1 MTQRQ
6 IEQKMLDEVLTIS
19 LQTNADL
26 LEIETHDGR
35 MTSDDLLVQAVLNG
49 DQAAYEEIFDRHRRM
64 ITRVVAKFFRE
75 KADIEEAVQQ
85 SFTKAYFSL
94 DKFRGGE
101 SPLKSW
107 LARIAVNV
115 CYDEFRRR
123 QRKNERLFAE
133 MSDEEV
139 EYVET
144 VVDGRA
150 VSADNSVIAEQLID
164 RFTSGLSPE
173 DRIALALVYSQEYS
187 LDEAANVIGISTSSL
202 KSRLFRCRNHIRKR
216 FGHIFA
222 KL

>member
-1 MTQRQ
+1 
-6 IEQKMLDEVLTIS
+6 MLDEVLNIS
-19 LQTNADL
+19 LQTNAKYLGIDV
-26 LEIETHDGR
+26 HDTE
-35 MTSDDLLVQAVLNG
+35 MTSDELLVQQVLAG
-49 DQAAYEEIFDRHRRM
+49 DETAFEQIFERYRRM

-85 SFTKAYFSL
+85 AFTKAYFSL

-123 QRKNERLFAE
+123 QRKNESLFAE

-139 EYVET
+139 EYVERIA
-144 VVDGRA
+144 DGKA
-150 VSADNSVIAEQLID
+150 VPADNALIAEQLIEK
-164 RFTSGLSPE
+164 FTLGLKPE
-173 DRIALALVYSQEYS
+173 DRVALALVYSQEYT
-187 LDEAANVIGISTSSL
+187 LDEAADVIGITTSNL

-216 FGHIFA
+216 FGHFFA
-222 KL
+222 DR

>member
-1 MTQRQ
+1 
-6 IEQKMLDEVLTIS
+6 MLDEVLNIS
-19 LQTNADL
+19 LQTNAKYLGIDV
-26 LEIETHDGR
+26 HDTE
-35 MTSDDLLVQAVLNG
+35 MTSDELLVQRVLAG
-49 DQAAYEEIFDRHRRM
+49 DEAAFEQIFERYRRM

-85 SFTKAYFSL
+85 AFTKAYFSL

-123 QRKNERLFAE
+123 QRKNESLFAE

-144 VVDGRA
+144 IADGRGVA
-150 VSADNSVIAEQLID
+150 ADNALIAEQLIEK
-164 RFTSGLSPE
+164 FTLGLKPE
-173 DRIALALVYSQEYS
+173 DRVALALVYSQEYT
-187 LDEAANVIGISTSSL
+187 LDEAADVIGITTSNL

-216 FGHIFA
+216 FGHFFA
-222 KL
+222 DR

>member
-1 MTQRQ
+1 
-6 IEQKMLDEVLTIS
+6 MLDEVLNIS
-19 LQTNADL
+19 LQTNAKYLGIDVQDA
-26 LEIETHDGR
+26 EI
-35 MTSDDLLVQAVLNG
+35 TSDELLVRQVLAG
-49 DQAAYEEIFDRHRRM
+49 DEAAFEQIFERYRRM

-85 SFTKAYFSL
+85 AFTKAYFSL

-123 QRKNERLFAE
+123 QRKNESLFAE

-144 VVDGRA
+144 IADGRGVA
-150 VSADNSVIAEQLID
+150 ADNALIAEQLIEK
-164 RFTSGLSPE
+164 FTLGLKPE
-173 DRIALALVYSQEYS
+173 DRIAFALVYSQEYT
-187 LDEAANVIGISTSSL
+187 LDEAADVIGITTSNL

-216 FGHIFA
+216 FGHFFA
-222 KL
+222 DR

>member
-1 MTQRQ
+1 
-6 IEQKMLDEVLTIS
+6 MLDEVLNIS
-19 LQTNADL
+19 LQTNAKYL
-26 LEIETHDGR
+26 GIEAQDGQLS
-35 MTSDDLLVQAVLNG
+35 SDEMLVRAVLGG
-49 DQAAYEEIFDRHRRM
+49 DETAFEQIFDRHRRM

-85 SFTKAYFSL
+85 AFTKAYFSL

-123 QRKNERLFAE
+123 QRKNESLFAE

-144 VVDGRA
+144 IADGRTI
-150 VSADNSVIAEQLID
+150 SADNSAIAEQLID
-164 RFTSGLSPE
+164 KFTSGLAPE
-173 DRIALALVYSQEYS
+173 DRVALALVYSQEYS
-187 LDEAANVIGISTSSL
+187 LDEAAEVIGISTSSL
-202 KSRLFRCRNHIRKR
+202 KSRLFRCRNQIRKR
-216 FGHIFA
+216 FGHIFR
-222 KL
+222 

>member
-1 MTQRQ
+1 
-6 IEQKMLDEVLTIS
+6 MLDEVLKIS
-19 LQTNADL
+19 LQTNAKIL
-26 LEIETHDGR
+26 GIEMHDSQ
-35 MTSDDLLVQAVLNG
+35 MTSDELLVQAVLAG
-49 DQAAYEEIFDRHRRM
+49 DETAFEQIFDRHRRM

-85 SFTKAYFSL
+85 AFTKAYFSL

-123 QRKNERLFAE
+123 QRKNESLFAE
-133 MSDEEV
+133 MSDEET

-144 VVDGRA
+144 IADGRA
-150 VSADNSVIAEQLID
+150 VSADNSLVAEQLID
-164 RFTSGLSPE
+164 KIMAGLSAE
-173 DRIALALVYSQEYS
+173 DRVALALVYSQEYS

-202 KSRLFRCRNHIRKR
+202 KSRLFRCRNQIRKR
-216 FGHIFA
+216 FGHVFRRS
-222 KL
+222 